1 MDNTEEQTVP
11 TTPHLE
17 DMHAEL
23 MNADGTFT
31 PGWFS
36 RFEELKPYA
45 ATLSKFQRPEA
56 LAKSYANLEKL
67 RGYPDT
73 ADAARMAA
81 FREAVGLPPKPEEFA
96 MERPE
101 DTPDELWNEELVK
114 QLSGVAYEYGV
125 PPKALAA
132 LVERYTAEGKRFLER
147 CCMEN
152 QEAIAHADAELQHSW
167 GPAYEENM
175 RAIESFLRTMG
186 ERTGVDV
193 QKLVEPFKKANP
205 DVKVIFHVHQ
215 LAYTRDYKWL
225 EKVKLL
231 KDEGVTVVDWGGM
244 LHGIL
249 QGTQTVPGTEQT
261 FNENS
266 FVISQS
272 EGDGYHPNLLVGY
285 VTALMTYCA
294 ITGEKAEGQ
303 TWQFPNS
310 PVMGENAIKA
320 YRTSYYTYNKE
331 TNFDTVLLSET
342 EMLGFQKLIDQ
353 YMQG

>member
-1 MDNTEEQTVP
+1 MKRQIRSDYYLYGMDDGFWTKDDMMEFASE
-11 TTPHLE
+11 LE
-17 DMHAEL
+17 DVLEADLGSDAPKFYDGWIEDNVMHL
-23 MNADGTFT
+23 TFRDNNDFDYDYVIIQQGTKD
-31 PGWFS
+31 P
-36 RFEELKPYA
+36 
-45 ATLSKFQRPEA
+45 
-56 LAKSYANLEKL
+56 ANDL
-67 RGYPDT
+67 
-73 ADAARMAA
+73 
-81 FREAVGLPPKPEEFA
+81 VG
-96 MERPE
+96 
-101 DTPDELWNEELVK
+101 
-114 QLSGVAYEYGV
+114 
-125 PPKALAA
+125 
-132 LVERYTAEGKRFLER
+132 
-147 CCMEN
+147 
-152 QEAIAHADAELQHSW
+152 
-167 GPAYEENM
+167 
-175 RAIESFLRTMG
+175 
-186 ERTGVDV
+186 DV